1 MPCHVRFFD
10 ERRRNAE
17 TECLRHGKKK
27 RHLYLLEKT
36 AKGKS
41 LTPSEL
47 AELEK
52 FEGKSLPPGVVD
64 TQEKVARHFGV
75 SVRTVQYWCRDGA
88 PKTQEGWFNL
98 QDIKKWRDE
107 KEQQN
112 RGPRDT
118 EKVEWEKRKLKA
130 QAELAEMELKRQR
143 EELIPK
149 ADVEVQW
156 VQRIQE
162 VKKALMSLPRRLAPQ
177 VAGLDVKE
185 AQRVIETRVIE
196 ILEGFARG

>member
-1 MPCHVRFFD
+1 MRAGQS
-10 ERRRNAE
+10 R
-17 TECLRHGKKK
+17 KKGPSK
-27 RHLYLLEKT
+27 NKPEAPAGCYSTQIDL
-36 AKGKS
+36 AK
-41 LTPSEL
+41 
-47 AELEK
+47 
-52 FEGKSLPPGVVD
+52 
-64 TQEKVARHFGV
+64 HFNV
-75 SVRTVQYWCRDGA
+75 STRTVQFWIQDGM
-88 PKTQEGWFNL
+88 PVTTDGFYPVEH
-98 QDIKKWRDE
+98 IKAW
-107 KEQQN
+107 KEQKDQA
-112 RGPRDT
+112 RRPRDA
-118 EKVEWEKRKLKA
+118 EKNELEKRKLKA